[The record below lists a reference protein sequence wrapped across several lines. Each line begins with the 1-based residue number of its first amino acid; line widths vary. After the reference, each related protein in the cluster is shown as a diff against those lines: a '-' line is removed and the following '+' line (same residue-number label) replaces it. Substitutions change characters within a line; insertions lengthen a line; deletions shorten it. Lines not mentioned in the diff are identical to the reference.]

1 MSYIF
6 FGALFA
12 NREDSTSSDFQHVI
26 LVNLPPMLITRTFL
40 KVSLEPLTQHYH
52 QIPKAGPK
60 HTFRCSHQ
68 HWSQNTC
75 DVGRKKLCFSWES
88 MILCTP
94 VRLQP
99 DAIIWQGV
107 ECESE
112 KPANTI
118 VRFQCAIQLHE
129 EEMGSSGGRGGFEKL
144 QMVIFTCINRK
155 LWSVIIVFFKF
166 RIILKLFST
175 CKVVCTQLLQSWPYG
190 L

>member
-1 MSYIF
+1 MSYIV

-12 NREDSTSSDFQHVI
+12 NWEDSTSSDFQHVT
-26 LVNLPPMLITRTFL
+26 LVNLPPMLITRTFS

-118 VRFQCAIQLHE
+118 VRFQWAIQLHE
-129 EEMGSSGGRGGFEKL
+129 EMGRGGGREGL
-144 QMVIFTCINRK
+144 
-155 LWSVIIVFFKF
+155 
-166 RIILKLFST
+166 LKNSRWLY
-175 CKVVCTQLLQSWPYG
+175 LPA
-190 L
+190 